1 MLSPRK
7 YHPNLSKAT
16 RRENHVIFGRRTLP
30 TKATVSTSEIKVRAS
45 GQKYTGNDGKKYTV
59 CSPGWRTGHVR
70 ECIRTGTPR
79 VDPTSSGQ
87 NSNGKVNISANVG
100 RQRRR
105 DRGSGSHQELHPIPL
120 AAHRRR
126 SLCPIYQHAIP
137 PLAAIDS
144 ITIAP
149 LAHIVESVPFLSLIL
164 FLVLSLGTRGA
175 NLSRPIRFNAQQ
187 AVLIDVALVFP
198 ELIGSAFEGQRQF
211 QPLMEPSSN
220 FIFYCY
226 MGACLYS
233 ITSNLRGK
241 TPDGIPFISNA
252 AQQAT
257 GPF

>member
-1 MLSPRK
+1 M
-7 YHPNLSKAT
+7 
-16 RRENHVIFGRRTLP
+16 
-30 TKATVSTSEIKVRAS
+30 
-45 GQKYTGNDGKKYTV
+45 QKMTT
-59 CSPGWRTGHVR
+59 
-70 ECIRTGTPR
+70 
-79 VDPTSSGQ
+79 
-87 NSNGKVNISANVG
+87 
-100 RQRRR
+100 
-105 DRGSGSHQELHPIPL
+105 
-120 AAHRRR
+120 RR
-126 SLCPIYQHAIP
+126 SLLVLLVGALAICASAFAPAQHVPTRPAARTATAKATSLQMWGGNDDEIQGQDRIKSCIPYLLPLIDGDHFARYINMRFP

-211 QPLMEPSSN
+211 EPLFEPSSN

-233 ITSNLRGK
+233 IISNLRGK

-252 AQQAT
+252 AQMAT

>member
-1 MLSPRK
+1 MTARSTLWVLLVGALATCVSAFAPVQHAPIR
-7 YHPNLSKAT
+7 PAARTATAKAT
-16 RRENHVIFGRRTLP
+16 SLQMWG
-30 TKATVSTSEIKVRAS
+30 
-45 GQKYTGNDGKKYTV
+45 GNDDEIEGQDRIK
-59 CSPGWRTGHVR
+59 S
-70 ECIRTGTPR
+70 CIPY
-79 VDPTSSGQ
+79 
-87 NSNGKVNISANVG
+87 
-100 RQRRR
+100 
-105 DRGSGSHQELHPIPL
+105 LLPL
-120 AAHRRR
+120 IDGDHFARYINMRF
-126 SLCPIYQHAIP
+126 P

-233 ITSNLRGK
+233 ISSNLRGK

>member
-1 MLSPRK
+1 MFLLLVGTLAASSSAFAPANTNRHVHLSDVRRAPA
-7 YHPNLSKAT
+7 PAPAAGTAT
-16 RRENHVIFGRRTLP
+16 AL
-30 TKATVSTSEIKVRAS
+30 AMW
-45 GQKYTGNDGKKYTV
+45 GNDDEIEGQDRIKSCIPYLLPLIDGDHFAKYINM
-59 CSPGWRTGHVR
+59 RF
-70 ECIRTGTPR
+70 
-79 VDPTSSGQ
+79 
-87 NSNGKVNISANVG
+87 
-100 RQRRR
+100 
-105 DRGSGSHQELHPIPL
+105 
-120 AAHRRR
+120 
-126 SLCPIYQHAIP
+126 P
-137 PLAAIDS
+137 PLGALDS
-144 ITIAP
+144 VTIAP

-211 QPLMEPSSN
+211 APLMEPCSN

-233 ITSNLRGK
+233 IASNLRGK

-252 AQQAT
+252 AMMAT

>member
-1 MLSPRK
+1 MTARSTLWVLLVGALATCVSAFAPVQHAPIR
-7 YHPNLSKAT
+7 PESRTATAKAT
-16 RRENHVIFGRRTLP
+16 SLQMWG
-30 TKATVSTSEIKVRAS
+30 
-45 GQKYTGNDGKKYTV
+45 GNDDEIEGQDRIK
-59 CSPGWRTGHVR
+59 S
-70 ECIRTGTPR
+70 CIPY
-79 VDPTSSGQ
+79 
-87 NSNGKVNISANVG
+87 
-100 RQRRR
+100 
-105 DRGSGSHQELHPIPL
+105 LLPL
-120 AAHRRR
+120 IDGDHFARYINMRF
-126 SLCPIYQHAIP
+126 P

-233 ITSNLRGK
+233 ISSNLRGK

>member
-1 MLSPRK
+1 MTPRST
-7 YHPNLSKAT
+7 LIVLLVVALAT
-16 RRENHVIFGRRTLP
+16 CSNAFAPSQNAAIRPAAATQPKQLP
-30 TKATVSTSEIKVRAS
+30 AATTALQMW
-45 GQKYTGNDGKKYTV
+45 GGNDDEIEGQDRIK
-59 CSPGWRTGHVR
+59 S
-70 ECIRTGTPR
+70 CIPY
-79 VDPTSSGQ
+79 
-87 NSNGKVNISANVG
+87 
-100 RQRRR
+100 
-105 DRGSGSHQELHPIPL
+105 LLPL
-120 AAHRRR
+120 IDGDHFARYINMRF
-126 SLCPIYQHAIP
+126 P
-137 PLAAIDS
+137 PLAFIDS

-211 QPLMEPSSN
+211 APLMEPSSN

-233 ITSNLRGK
+233 ISSNLRGK